1 MNEGSG
7 TADGSERAGAQAG
20 PQTLA
25 QLQAGGAEVVG
36 SDDQKVGDL
45 KEVGD
50 ADLLISRMLRRD
62 LRIPVNRVREV
73 TPDNRVILDIPAKE
87 AENVG
92 RSGGSDEGDPA
103 SDFSETTERG
113 QGN

>member
-1 MNEGSG
+1 MTGKSEHSG
-7 TADGSERAGAQAG
+7 YEAG

-36 SDDQKVGDL
+36 SDGKKVGDL

-50 ADLLISRMLRRD
+50 ADILIKRTLKRNLR
-62 LRIPVNRVREV
+62 VSVSRVREV
-73 TPDNRVILDIPAKE
+73 TPENQVILDAPAEEIE
-87 AENVG
+87 AAG
-92 RSGGSDEGDPA
+92 RSGDSDGGDPA

-113 QGN
+113 QGS